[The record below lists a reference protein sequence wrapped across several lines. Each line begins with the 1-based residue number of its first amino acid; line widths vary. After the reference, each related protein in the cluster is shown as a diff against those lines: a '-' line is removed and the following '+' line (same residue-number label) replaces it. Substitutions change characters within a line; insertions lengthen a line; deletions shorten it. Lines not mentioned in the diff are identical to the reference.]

1 MTTSPAPTQTRT
13 PVIALVG
20 NPNTG
25 KTSLFN
31 ELTGSSAKVGNYPGV
46 TVEKLTGSYQHQ
58 GKRRSVLDVPGLYS
72 LQAISVDESI
82 AAGLLG
88 DPKSEE
94 RPDLILFV
102 LDASNL
108 ERNLFLLSQIAE
120 TDIPLVVAVTMADV
134 VEREKGQLDLDAMQD
149 LLNVPVVRVLTTRR
163 QGIEEL
169 KDAVEEAIENPR
181 RAEFELGYPKL
192 VADSAEEIRVA
203 SEAEG
208 QPLTHRDALRC
219 LLVGEEAWDEAKLP
233 GAARSLAAEKREVV
247 LGAGVQGR
255 TLDSQTRYAWASSVV
270 HKVLQ
275 TDDSRMSLTDK
286 IDRVLTHRVF
296 GLAIFVAVMY
306 VVFQFIYT
314 LAGPFMDA
322 IEGTFG
328 AISGAVAP
336 LLEETPVLQSL
347 VVEGVIAGVGAVLV
361 FLPQILILFFFIAVL
376 EGTGYLARASFLMD
390 RLLGWCGL
398 NGRAFIPLLSSFA
411 CAIPGVMAAR
421 VMPDSKSRLATVLVA
436 PLMSCSARLPVYV
449 LLIGAFIEPAYGP
462 AWAGF
467 ALFAM
472 HFVGLFVAIPVL
484 FIFNRTFLKG
494 KRLPFMLELPRYQW
508 PRWKDVFLTLWRRGL
523 VFLKTAGTII
533 FALSVVMWALLY
545 FPRSE
550 AKMESYREQYQELP
564 LERQERVPMEN
575 YVATQ
580 QTRDSYLGTFGRF
593 VEPVFRPAGFD
604 WRLTTAVLAAFPAR
618 EVVVSALGIIFSLGA
633 EVDEESTDLISQLQR
648 AEWPDGRPLVTPWV
662 AASLMVFFALCA
674 QCMATLAT
682 IKREL
687 NSWKWAWFSF
697 AYMTGLA
704 YLFAVGIY
712 QLGQV
717 LS

>member
-1 MTTSPAPTQTRT
+1 
-13 PVIALVG
+13 
-20 NPNTG
+20 
-25 KTSLFN
+25 
-31 ELTGSSAKVGNYPGV
+31 
-46 TVEKLTGSYQHQ
+46 
-58 GKRRSVLDVPGLYS
+58 
-72 LQAISVDESI
+72 
-82 AAGLLG
+82 
-88 DPKSEE
+88 EE

-120 TDIPLVVAVTMADV
+120 TDIPLLVAVTMADV
-134 VEREKGQLDLDAMQD
+134 VEREKGRLDLDAMQD
-149 LLNVPVVRVLTTRR
+149 LLNVPVVRVLAARR
-163 QGIEEL
+163 QGIDEL
-169 KDAVEEAIENPR
+169 KAAIEEALEKPH

-192 VADSAEEIRVA
+192 VADSVKEIREA
-203 SEAEG
+203 SAAEG
-208 QPLTHRDALRC
+208 KELTHRDALRC
-219 LLVGEEAWDEAKLP
+219 LLVGEEAWNEANLP
-233 GAARSLAAEKREVV
+233 EAARAMAAEKREVV

-275 TDDSRMSLTDK
+275 ADESRMTLTDK

-306 VVFQFIYT
+306 IVFQFIYS

-336 LLEETPVLQSL
+336 RLEDTPVLQSL
-347 VVEGVIAGVGAVLV
+347 VVDGVIAGVGAVLV

-411 CAIPGVMAAR
+411 CAIPGIMAAR
-421 VMPDSKSRLATVLVA
+421 VMPDSKSRLATVMVA

-467 ALFAM
+467 ALFIM

-550 AKMESYREQYQELP
+550 EKMESYREQYRELP
-564 LERQERVPMEN
+564 VERQEQIPIEN

-580 QTRDSYLGTFGRF
+580 QTRDSYLGTLGRF
-593 VEPVFRPAGFD
+593 VEPVFRPAGYD

-618 EVVVSALGIIFSLGA
+618 EVVVSALGIIFSLGE
-633 EVDEESTDLISQLQR
+633 EVDEGSTDLITQLQQ
-648 AEWPDGRPLVTPWV
+648 AEWPDGRPLLTPWV